1 MRAKHQSSSS
11 MQLLLFSGASFLLSV
26 RVELL
31 FDIRTQE
38 CKVATPP
45 TFDVVHV
52 LVVAV
57 L

>member
-1 MRAKHQSSSS
+1 MPVTINIMSYSSINS
-11 MQLLLFSGASFLLSV
+11 ASFLLSV

-38 CKVATPP
+38 YKAATPP

-57 L
+57 AVL